1 MKNVIGP
8 KVLEPVSRWYE
19 ENVDDEPDGS
29 DQPGGPNP
37 TDDAAAAPSVEPV
50 EPAETVE
57 PAKPVEP
64 VEPSELGAE
73 GSTDPRADVDVEV
86 TDEPI
91 VDLRGGSPSSESLAS
106 ARAAEAFFAG
116 PDAGDLPAPEPA
128 PMPEH
133 DAPSGAR
140 ELAESAL
147 AAGQAA
153 ASRAVD
159 IPKTRLQRIK
169 DIGLRVKD
177 RIKEHNLA
185 VVAAGIAFWGL
196 LAIPAVLTAVLSI
209 YGLVADENEVE
220 TQIEDNLG
228 ALPEE
233 ARSIITSQLESVAG
247 ASGGG
252 LAVGVVVGIILALW
266 TSSGAIA
273 KVIAT
278 LNTIWGVHEDRKFL
292 KLRGLAL
299 FITLGSIVFVIGAA
313 FLLAVMPAVLTE
325 VGLADVGRW
334 LLNTGR
340 FPALLLFMAAG
351 LAVLYWVGPN
361 RRSRYR
367 PLTWGAVLATLLWVV
382 VSGAFSIYTAR
393 FNSYNETYG
402 TLGAIVIL
410 LMWLFITAFMVL
422 IGAEIDA
429 AREEADSEAA
439 AAD

>member
-8 KVLEPVSRWYE
+8 KVLQPATRWYE
-19 ENVDDEPDGS
+19 EHVDDADDG
-29 DQPGGPNP
+29 DTDAETDAKQRDDGGVPEASP
-37 TDDAAAAPSVEPV
+37 AAVGDDPSGPAAA
-50 EPAETVE
+50 
-57 PAKPVEP
+57 
-64 VEPSELGAE
+64 
-73 GSTDPRADVDVEV
+73 STPRAEVEV
-86 TDEPI
+86 ETSDDHI
-91 VDLRGGSPSSESLAS
+91 VDLRDAPSSESLAS
-106 ARAAEAFFAG
+106 AKAAEAFFAG
-116 PDAGDLPAPEPA
+116 PDAGELPELEPAPEVA
-128 PMPEH
+128 G
-133 DAPSGAR
+133 SGAR

-153 ASRAVD
+153 ASKAVE

-169 DIGLRVKD
+169 DIGLRVKG

-209 YGLVADENEVE
+209 YGLVADETEVE
-220 TQIEDNLG
+220 DQIEDNLG

-233 ARSIITSQLESVAG
+233 ARQIITNQLESVAG

-278 LNTIWGVHEDRKFL
+278 LNTIWGVSEDRKFF

-313 FLLAVMPAVLTE
+313 FLLAIMPAVLSE

-334 LLNTGR
+334 LLNAGR

-351 LAVLYWVGPN
+351 LAVLYRIGPN

-382 VSGAFSIYTAR
+382 VSGAFSIYTAS
-393 FNSYNETYG
+393 FSSYNETYG

-410 LMWLFITAFMVL
+410 LMWLFLTAFMVL

-429 AREEADSEAA
+429 ARDEADAEAA
-439 AAD
+439 TTD

>member
-19 ENVDDEPDGS
+19 ENVDDDDDPQPAPTETDAP
-29 DQPGGPNP
+29 PGGAVIRPGD
-37 TDDAAAAPSVEPV
+37 TRGEVEVETAEASEATSDTADEPV
-50 EPAETVE
+50 
-57 PAKPVEP
+57 
-64 VEPSELGAE
+64 L
-73 GSTDPRADVDVEV
+73 
-86 TDEPI
+86 
-91 VDLRGGSPSSESLAS
+91 DLRDGAPSSESLAS
-106 ARAAEAFFAG
+106 AKAAEAFFAG
-116 PDAGDLPAPEPA
+116 PDAGDLPAPEPTPA
-128 PMPEH
+128 PEGSTS
-133 DAPSGAR
+133 AAR
-140 ELAESAL
+140 ELAGSAL
-147 AAGQAA
+147 AAGQAVA
-153 ASRAVD
+153 AKAVE
-159 IPKTRLQRIK
+159 IPTTRVQRIK

-209 YGLVADENEVE
+209 YGLVADETEVE
-220 TQIEDNLG
+220 DQIEDNLG

-233 ARSIITSQLESVAG
+233 ARQIITNQLESVAG

-278 LNTIWGVHEDRKFL
+278 LNTIWGVSEDRKFF

-313 FLLAVMPAVLTE
+313 FLLAIMPAVLSE

-334 LLNTGR
+334 LLNAGR

-351 LAVLYWVGPN
+351 LAVLYWIGPN

-382 VSGAFSIYTAR
+382 VSGAFSIYTAS
-393 FNSYNETYG
+393 FSSYNETYG

-410 LMWLFITAFMVL
+410 LMWLFLTAFMVL

-429 AREEADSEAA
+429 ARDEADAEAA
-439 AAD
+439 TTD

>member
-19 ENVDDEPDGS
+19 ENVDDEAPDA
-29 DQPGGPNP
+29 DPAP
-37 TDDAAAAPSVEPV
+37 TPAEAPDDAPAAPTEHQ
-50 EPAETVE
+50 AE
-57 PAKPVEP
+57 
-64 VEPSELGAE
+64 
-73 GSTDPRADVDVEV
+73 VEV
-86 TDEPI
+86 KVVEEPI
-91 VDLRGGSPSSESLAS
+91 VDLRDDAPSSESLAS

-116 PDAGDLPAPEPA
+116 PDAGDLPRPDPTPTPDEPSSA
-128 PMPEH
+128 
-133 DAPSGAR
+133 GAR

-147 AAGQAA
+147 AVGQAA
-153 ASRAVD
+153 AAKAVE

-209 YGLVADENEVE
+209 YGLVADETEVE
-220 TQIEDNLG
+220 NQIEDNLG

-233 ARSIITSQLESVAG
+233 ARDIITGQLESVAG

-252 LAVGVVVGIILALW
+252 LAIGVVVGIILALW

-278 LNTIWGVHEDRKFL
+278 LNTIWGVSEDRKFF

-313 FLLAVMPAVLTE
+313 FLLAVMPAVLSE

-334 LLNTGR
+334 LLNAGR

-351 LAVLYWVGPN
+351 LAVLYWIGPN

-382 VSGAFSIYTAR
+382 VSGAFSIYTAS
-393 FNSYNETYG
+393 FNSYNEAYG

-410 LMWLFITAFMVL
+410 LMWLFLTAFMVL

-429 AREEADSEAA
+429 AREEADAEAA
-439 AAD
+439 VTD

>member
-8 KVLEPVSRWYE
+8 KVLQPATRWYE
-19 ENVDDEPDGS
+19 EHVDDADDG
-29 DQPGGPNP
+29 DTDAETDANGPGDRTTDAP
-37 TDDAAAAPSVEPV
+37 TDSGGDPEASPAAVGDDPSGPAAA
-50 EPAETVE
+50 
-57 PAKPVEP
+57 
-64 VEPSELGAE
+64 
-73 GSTDPRADVDVEV
+73 STPRAEVEV
-86 TDEPI
+86 ETSDDHI
-91 VDLRGGSPSSESLAS
+91 VDLRDAPSSESLAS
-106 ARAAEAFFAG
+106 AKAAEAFFAG
-116 PDAGDLPAPEPA
+116 PDAGELPEPA
-128 PMPEH
+128 PEV
-133 DAPSGAR
+133 AGSGAR

-153 ASRAVD
+153 ASKAVE

-169 DIGLRVKD
+169 DIGLRVKG

-196 LAIPAVLTAVLSI
+196 LAIPAVFTAVLSI
-209 YGLVADENEVE
+209 YGLVADEAKVE
-220 TQIEDNLG
+220 GQIEDNLG

-233 ARSIITSQLESVAG
+233 ARQIITSQLESVAG

-278 LNTIWGVHEDRKFL
+278 LNTIWGVAEDRKFL

-299 FITLGSIVFVIGAA
+299 FITLGSIVFVVGAA
-313 FLLAVMPAVLTE
+313 FLLAVMPAVLSE

-334 LLNTGR
+334 LLNAGR

-351 LAVLYWVGPN
+351 LAVLYWIGPN
-361 RRSRYR
+361 RSARYR
-367 PLTWGAVLATLLWVV
+367 PLTWGAILATLLWVV
-382 VSGAFSIYTAR
+382 VSGAFSIYTAS
-393 FNSYNETYG
+393 FGSYNETYG

-429 AREEADSEAA
+429 AREEADAEVEAA
-439 AAD
+439 A

>member
-19 ENVDDEPDGS
+19 ENVDDDDDPQPAPTEPDAP
-29 DQPGGPNP
+29 PGGAVIRPGD
-37 TDDAAAAPSVEPV
+37 TRGEVEVETAEASEATSDTADEPV
-50 EPAETVE
+50 
-57 PAKPVEP
+57 
-64 VEPSELGAE
+64 L
-73 GSTDPRADVDVEV
+73 
-86 TDEPI
+86 
-91 VDLRGGSPSSESLAS
+91 DLRDGAPSSESLAS
-106 ARAAEAFFAG
+106 AKAAEAFFAG
-116 PDAGDLPAPEPA
+116 PDAGDLPAPEPTPA
-128 PMPEH
+128 PEGSTSP
-133 DAPSGAR
+133 AR
-140 ELAESAL
+140 ELAGSAL
-147 AAGQAA
+147 AAGQAVA
-153 ASRAVD
+153 AKAVE
-159 IPKTRLQRIK
+159 IPTTRVQRIK

-209 YGLVADENEVE
+209 YGLVADETEVE
-220 TQIEDNLG
+220 DQIEDNLG

-233 ARSIITSQLESVAG
+233 ARQIITNQLESVAG

-278 LNTIWGVHEDRKFL
+278 LNTIWGVSEDRKFF

-313 FLLAVMPAVLTE
+313 FLLAIMPAVLSE
-325 VGLADVGRW
+325 VGLAEVGRW
-334 LLNTGR
+334 LLNAGR

-351 LAVLYWVGPN
+351 LAVLYWIGPN

-382 VSGAFSIYTAR
+382 VSGAFSIYTAS
-393 FNSYNETYG
+393 FSSYNETYG

-410 LMWLFITAFMVL
+410 LMWLFLTAFMVL

-429 AREEADSEAA
+429 ARDEADAEAA
-439 AAD
+439 TTD

>member
-8 KVLEPVSRWYE
+8 KILQPASRWYE
-19 ENVDDEPDGS
+19 ENVDEAEVADTDQPAAGTVAPAIEVVDDAETADEPVVDITTG
-29 DQPGGPNP
+29 
-37 TDDAAAAPSVEPV
+37 AAA
-50 EPAETVE
+50 
-57 PAKPVEP
+57 
-64 VEPSELGAE
+64 
-73 GSTDPRADVDVEV
+73 
-86 TDEPI
+86 
-91 VDLRGGSPSSESLAS
+91 SESLAS

-116 PDAGDLPAPEPA
+116 PDAGELTPPAPAAPA
-128 PMPEH
+128 E
-133 DAPSGAR
+133 AEATSAAR
-140 ELAESAL
+140 DLAESAL
-147 AAGQAA
+147 AAGQAVA
-153 ASRAVD
+153 TKAVE
-159 IPKTRLQRIK
+159 IPKTRLQRVK
-169 DIGLRVKD
+169 DIGMRVKD

-209 YGLVADENEVE
+209 YGLVSDETKVE
-220 TQIEDNLG
+220 AQIEDNLG

-233 ARSIITSQLESVAG
+233 ARDIITGQLESVAG

-278 LNTIWGVHEDRKFL
+278 LNTIWGVSEDRKFF

-313 FLLAVMPAVLTE
+313 FLLAVMPAVLSE

-334 LLNTGR
+334 LLNAGR

-351 LAVLYWVGPN
+351 LAVLYWIGPN
-361 RRSRYR
+361 RRARYR

-382 VSGAFSIYTAR
+382 VSGAFSVYTAS
-393 FNSYNETYG
+393 FSSYNETYG

-410 LMWLFITAFMVL
+410 LMWLFLTAFMVL

-429 AREEADSEAA
+429 AREEADAEVAA
-439 AAD
+439 AE